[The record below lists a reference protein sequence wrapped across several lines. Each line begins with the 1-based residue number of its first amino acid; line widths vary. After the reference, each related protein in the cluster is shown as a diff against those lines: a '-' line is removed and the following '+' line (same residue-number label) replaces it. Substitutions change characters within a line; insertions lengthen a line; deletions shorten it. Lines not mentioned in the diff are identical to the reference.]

1 MYKQVLFRWIPL
13 LCLVLVIV
21 ASVSL
26 GQKHSKLVHKNNSLI
41 LQNDS
46 ILSVNLQLS
55 KQLSKLQCVVDSLRM
70 KSASASRLRIP
81 N

>member
-1 MYKQVLFRWIPL
+1 MKHQLFFRWVPL
-13 LCLVLVIV
+13 LCLVLVII
-21 ASVSL
+21 AGISL
-26 GQKHSKLVHKNNSLI
+26 RQRNSKLITRNNRLV

-55 KQLSKLQCVVDSLRM
+55 KEISKLQCVLDSLRL
-70 KSASASRLRIP
+70 KNGSISSTR